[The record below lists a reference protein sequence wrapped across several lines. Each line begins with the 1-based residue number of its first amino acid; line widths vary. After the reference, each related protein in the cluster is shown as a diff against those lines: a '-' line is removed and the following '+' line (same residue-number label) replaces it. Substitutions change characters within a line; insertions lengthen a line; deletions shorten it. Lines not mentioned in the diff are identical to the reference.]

1 MRENTRW
8 EVDEPIS
15 TPTLST
21 TISSSSTSERPV
33 EVKKMRPPWASSSVT
48 VAILSR
54 AGEFGHHRAL
64 LIEGALHPAL
74 HAFRFQPG
82 LVLAADE
89 GVLHP
94 VGDGGAALRDVHAG
108 VVDVLLARR
117 ARLAARIVRAEP

>member
-1 MRENTRW
+1 MRENTRC
-8 EVDEPIS
+8 EVDEPMS

-33 EVKKMRPPWASSSVT
+33 EVKKMRPPWDSSSIT

-54 AGEFGHHRAL
+54 AGELGHHRAL
-64 LIEGALHPAL
+64 LVERTLHPAGHTL
-74 HAFRFQPG
+74 RLQPG

-94 VGDGGAALRDVHAG
+94 VGDGGAALGDVHAG
-108 VVDVLLARR
+108 VVG
-117 ARLAARIVRAEP
+117 